1 MKPSRFVPFALALLV
16 SLAASGTAVAAS
28 FRVDDARPHP
38 VRAESRN
45 TGGGAELVLS
55 ERRISPRLPQR
66 LAKRLAEL
74 PPPAADVPVSLR
86 RAEAVLF
93 IDGAFATP
101 GQVSSSPEVREIAN
115 RQWPDELT
123 VLRDPS
129 PTAKRRYTVYLEG
142 EVAGR
147 AFSARG
153 EADFTGDESRRHLE
167 RAIAA
172 ALDDAARQIGGG

>member
-1 MKPSRFVPFALALLV
+1 MKRSRRVIGLPVVLTLALAAG
-16 SLAASGTAVAAS
+16 AASAAG
-28 FRVDDARPHP
+28 FRVDDARERPA
-38 VRAESRN
+38 RAESRN
-45 TGGGAELVLS
+45 TGGGAELVLA

-66 LAKRLAEL
+66 LERRLAEL
-74 PPPAADVPVSLR
+74 PQPAADVTVQLR

-101 GQVSSSPEVREIAN
+101 GQVSSSAAVREIAE

-123 VLRDPS
+123 VLRDAS

-147 AFSARG
+147 AFTARG
-153 EADFTGDESRRHLE
+153 EADFSGEESRRHLE
-167 RAIAA
+167 RAIVA